1 MLHVVSL
8 AVHEPFDQ
16 TIGTA
21 TVKVSSTSL
30 LLPNWFPVGK
40 QPESTVSTRSV
51 VIVAAWI
58 ISSRHLFRW
67 EMKELKFE

>member
-21 TVKVSSTSL
+21 IVKVPSTSL

-40 QPESTVSTRSV
+40 EPESTISTRSFI
-51 VIVAAWI
+51 IVAAWI
-58 ISSRHLFRW
+58 TLCHHLFCW